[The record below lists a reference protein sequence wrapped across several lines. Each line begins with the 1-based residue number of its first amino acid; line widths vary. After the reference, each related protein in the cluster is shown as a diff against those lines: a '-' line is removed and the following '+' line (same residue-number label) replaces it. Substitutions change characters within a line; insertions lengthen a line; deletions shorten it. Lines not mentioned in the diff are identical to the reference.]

1 MQSPELTPKRDRLQ
15 IGDAVCALQPRNDA
29 GAGAHAQ
36 GDRRHICDLCLRAWR
51 KAVAATYTR
60 EHGMMS
66 PTAAL

>member
-1 MQSPELTPKRDRLQ
+1 MIAYKSVISAGAQGVQ
-15 IGDAVCALQPRNDA
+15 AVWALQLRNDA

-36 GDRRHICDLCLRAWR
+36 GDRLHICDLCLRAWR
-51 KAVAATYTR
+51 KAVAATYAR